1 MNVLRTSSTR
11 PSFPDKNESDLESF
25 IASVPSLD
33 LCIGREQEL
42 PAHIED
48 MAAQCRRDETEIHQ
62 MGLEIEASIQ
72 QLCTGL
78 KECVEVLV
86 FLMQKFKLDQ
96 HAVSLRYP
104 FQCNVCK
111 FAMK

>member
-1 MNVLRTSSTR
+1 MYLIFRYSLPLLHPLGLR
-11 PSFPDKNESDLESF
+11 
-25 IASVPSLD
+25 
-33 LCIGREQEL
+33 IGREQEL

-48 MAAQCRRDETEIHQ
+48 MAARCRQDETEVHHLE
-62 MGLEIEASIQ
+62 LEIEASMQ
-72 QLCTGL
+72 QLCAGL

-96 HAVSLRYP
+96 HAVSLRHP

-111 FAMK
+111 FAVEVDLVKSIQ